1 MLQFHLLQLKLLQFT
16 CCNYIDCHLLIAIMN
31 VAIGVLLLGMLS
43 FKWCNLFCYNFTYYN
58 CFCCNWC
65 CCNCVNAAGSLA
77 CRRVMRLA
85 FQLAPGRCRRAIP
98 GPTRAHRFFEIVIL
112 LLQLV
117 PISAT
122 GWCLLAPSKHP
133 SNLQSIQHP
142 ITHFWHCNTGAVSRT
157 VLQHQLPTV
166 KQPHT
171 PQRPAMLAMVQ

>member
-1 MLQFHLLQLKLLQFT
+1 
-16 CCNYIDCHLLIAIMN
+16 
-31 VAIGVLLLGMLS
+31 
-43 FKWCNLFCYNFTYYN
+43 
-58 CFCCNWC
+58 
-65 CCNCVNAAGSLA
+65 
-77 CRRVMRLA
+77 MRLA

-98 GPTRAHRFFEIVIL
+98 GPTRAHRFFEMVIL

-142 ITHFWHCNTGAVSRT
+142 ITHFWHCNTGVVSPT

-171 PQRPAMLAMVQ
+171 PHRPAMLAMVQYPLKSVPSPAVLQHQLATAEQPHTPHPPAMLAMVHQHLKSVHYA